1 MEASEAFERHEHV
14 QHATHHHEDGHDEG
28 GGFATQAALL
38 VAIIAAFLAVAT
50 FKANEAVK
58 DAIQEQTK
66 ISDTHATL
74 QTERTQYII
83 LELNRAQ
90 LAASVVGLA
99 RTDPKS
105 AESLLN
111 DSNSLDAS
119 ATKLQ
124 PVVAQLEAE
133 SKSQTKDVNHA
144 NNQHLLYELAVV
156 ALQIGIVLASVS
168 IIVKRHWLM
177 YTGGVAGLIGVVVLI
192 VGFAS

>member
-14 QHATHHHEDGHDEG
+14 QHATHHHEGGHEEG
-28 GGFATQAALL
+28 TSFATQAALL

-90 LAASVVGLA
+90 LAASVVSLA
-99 RTDPKS
+99 RTDPTS
-105 AESLLN
+105 AKSLLN
-111 DSNSLDAS
+111 DANSLDAT

-124 PVVAQLEAE
+124 PVVAHLEAE
-133 SKSQTKDVNHA
+133 SKSQTKDVNHS

-177 YTGGVAGLIGVVVLI
+177 YTGGVAGVVGVIVLI
-192 VGFAS
+192 IGFAS

>member
-14 QHATHHHEDGHDEG
+14 QHAAHHPEEDGDG

-38 VAIIAAFLAVAT
+38 VAILAAFLAVAT

-90 LAASVVGLA
+90 LAASVVSLA
-99 RTDPKS
+99 RSDPNS
-105 AESLLN
+105 AKSLLN
-111 DSNSLDAS
+111 DANSLDAT

-124 PVVAQLEAE
+124 PVVAHLEAQ
-133 SKSQTKDVNHA
+133 SKDQTKDVNHS
-144 NNQHLLYELAVV
+144 NDQHLLYELAVV
-156 ALQIGIVLASVS
+156 GLQIGIVLASVS
-168 IIVKRHWLM
+168 IIVKRRWLM
-177 YTGGVAGLIGVVVLI
+177 YGGGIAGVVGVVVLI
-192 VGFAS
+192 IGFAS

>member
-14 QHATHHHEDGHDEG
+14 QHATHHHEGGHEEG
-28 GGFATQAALL
+28 TGFATQAALL

-58 DAIQEQTK
+58 EAIQEQTK

-90 LAASVVGLA
+90 LAASVVSLA
-99 RTDPKS
+99 RTDPTS
-105 AESLLN
+105 AKGLLN
-111 DSNSLDAS
+111 DANSLDAT

-124 PVVAQLEAE
+124 PVIAHLEAE
-133 SKSQTKDVNHA
+133 AKSQTDDVNHS

-177 YTGGVAGLIGVVVLI
+177 YTGGVAGLVGVIVLI